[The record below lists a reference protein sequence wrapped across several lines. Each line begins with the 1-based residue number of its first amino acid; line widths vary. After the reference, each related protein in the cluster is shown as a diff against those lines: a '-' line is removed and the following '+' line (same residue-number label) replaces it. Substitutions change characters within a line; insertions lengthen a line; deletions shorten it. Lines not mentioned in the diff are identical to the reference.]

1 MRFFGKHRDFLAS
14 SLWHVCALLC
24 VHSPDKGQAESS
36 QGIWFDLKN
45 AELGADVCVFVCGGV
60 LIRTGPFPMSIHFFS
75 PSYQILANVTTLV
88 AFLRTRK
95 KKRARVHVCTLACLL
110 SAERACI
117 HLCHSS
123 GVWLATHW
131 PFPKACEHHVYVFV
145 LTLKWWCGHL
155 FVKLRES
162 VWECVW
168 KRKRAKSWI
177 D

>member
-95 KKRARVHVCTLACLL
+95 KKSTSACFYTCMFTFCRKGMYTFVSFEWCLAGYALALSEGMRTSCVCVCVN
-110 SAERACI
+110 AEMVMWALVC
-117 HLCHSS
+117 
-123 GVWLATHW
+123 
-131 PFPKACEHHVYVFV
+131 
-145 LTLKWWCGHL
+145 
-155 FVKLRES
+155 
-162 VWECVW
+162 
-168 KRKRAKSWI
+168 
-177 D
+177 